1 MVCCLNG
8 KGFQSA
14 FEISRACFLELCCYK
29 SRVTFFTKL
38 WQAVAL
44 CFVGLTC
51 GCATTFSSA
60 STNEWHRYD
69 LKAEQI
75 WQLNTPGGE
84 RFDASG
90 LLLTPN
96 FGLLTI
102 NDRGPS
108 LYRVQFKERGTGA
121 NLIQLTNAFTSAQ
134 LNRVGVAPAA
144 YLDCEGIAQD
154 EAGRIYVSEEGN
166 RWILRWDP
174 RQNSV
179 ERLNIDWS
187 PVKKY
192 FGRDR
197 NASFEGIA
205 VGRGKLYVA
214 NERSLGRIIVVDLA
228 SLKVI
233 DDFVAYPQGV
243 EGWDVH
249 YSDLC
254 FYDGALFILLRE
266 SRLVLEVDPTS
277 HRVRAEFNF
286 RELENDKEAAY
297 RTRYPLVGVMEGLA
311 VDSEFIWLA
320 TDNNGLSRVRY
331 PGDIRPTLFKCRRP
345 DR

>member
-1 MVCCLNG
+1 MNAVLSREKQLPAAREVANQP
-8 KGFQSA
+8 FEHQFVAYDSA
-14 FEISRACFLELCCYK
+14 RPG
-29 SRVTFFTKL
+29 
-38 WQAVAL
+38 QHQ
-44 CFVGLTC
+44 G
-51 GCATTFSSA
+51 
-60 STNEWHRYD
+60 H
-69 LKAEQI
+69 AEQV
-75 WQLNTPGGE
+75 WQLNTPRGE

-90 LLLTPN
+90 LLLTTN

-108 LYRVQFKERGTGA
+108 LYRIDFQERGAGA
-121 NLIQLTNAFTSAQ
+121 NLVLLTNAFTAPQ
-134 LNRVGVAPAA
+134 LTRLGVAQGT

-154 EAGRIYVSEEGN
+154 DAGRVYICEEGN
-166 RWILRWDP
+166 RWVLRWDP
-174 RQNSV
+174 KKDST

-192 FGRDR
+192 FSRDR

-205 VGRGKLYVA
+205 VGHDKLYVA
-214 NERSLGRIIVVDLA
+214 NERSLGRIIVVDLP

-233 DDFVAYPQGV
+233 DDFVAFPKGV
-243 EGWDVH
+243 DGWDVH

-254 FYDGALFILLRE
+254 FFDGSLYALLRE
-266 SRLVLEVDPTS
+266 SRLVLQIDPTS
-277 HRVRAEFNF
+277 HRVLAEFNF
-286 RELENDKEAAY
+286 RELENDKEVAY

-311 VDSEFIWLA
+311 VDREFIWLA
-320 TDNNGLSRVRY
+320 TDNNGLSRIRY